1 MLEDKR
7 KGFFMKKIMRSV
19 LLIAFTAIFL
29 VACTSNNSTVIRV
42 GSKNFTE
49 NLIIGE
55 IYSLALE
62 DNGFEVERVDN
73 IASSVIPQAIE
84 NDEIDIYPEYTGTA
98 LLSIHNL
105 PMESDPQTVAT
116 QIRDAYEEMGL
127 TTLDFAEANNSQGIA
142 MNRSTAEELGIQT
155 ISDLQA
161 NAESVR
167 FASQGEFNEREDGL
181 PGLSEVYG
189 EFNFASN
196 EIYDNSLKYTVL
208 ENDEADATPAYT
220 TDGQLVNTEQFIVL
234 EDDKQFWPPY
244 NVVPVVRQDTLDENP
259 EMADIINQVNANLDT
274 ESLIQLNA
282 RVDIDGEPYEDV
294 AADFFESINQ

>member
-1 MLEDKR
+1 
-7 KGFFMKKIMRSV
+7 MKKIMRSV

>member
-1 MLEDKR
+1 
-7 KGFFMKKIMRSV
+7 MKKIIRSV

-29 VACTSNNSTVIRV
+29 VACTSNNSTAIRV

-55 IYSLALE
+55 IYALALE

-105 PMESDPQTVAT
+105 PMESDPETVAT

-127 TTLDFAEANNSQGIA
+127 TTLDFAEASNSQGIA
-142 MNRSTAEELGIQT
+142 MNRSKAEELGIQT

-181 PGLSEVYG
+181 PGLTEVYG

-244 NVVPVVRQDTLDENP
+244 NVVPVVRQDALDENP